1 MGYGNTLSGQSQ
13 RPDAAEVGPA
23 RTALMWVAWTVAM
36 AVVIAVAL
44 VCVPAVVVWCLLF
57 DAD

>member
-1 MGYGNTLSGQSQ
+1 
-13 RPDAAEVGPA
+13 
-23 RTALMWVAWTVAM
+23 MWVAWTVAM